1 MAHVRQQV
9 RDLIVATLSP
19 SYTTYSSR
27 VYPLGANI
35 LPAILV
41 YTKDESSEVITMDY
55 PRTIEKSLQ
64 IIVEVFQSGAS
75 DTIDDILDDITITVE
90 NSLNVQNVLYKDIF
104 LINTSVDFDSDGETP
119 LGVATLTY
127 QVIYHSKENN
137 AEVSL

>member
-1 MAHVRQQV
+1 
-9 RDLIVATLSP
+9 
-19 SYTTYSSR
+19 
-27 VYPLGANI
+27 
-35 LPAILV
+35 
-41 YTKDESSEVITMDY
+41 MDY

-104 LINTSVDFDSDGETP
+104 LTNTSVDFDSDGETP